1 MHPALRPGRLGP
13 LTLRNRVIKT
23 ATFEGMTPQGVPTAQ
38 LIEHHA
44 SMARNGVALTTVAYG
59 AVSADGRTFEA
70 QLKLDD
76 ASRPGLRAL
85 ADAVHAH
92 GGLVS
97 MQLAHCGGFSRNTQV
112 SRGAPG
118 GPSAAINA
126 YGLAVGVPR
135 VRALDEQDIQEII
148 TSFAAAARLVVEEG
162 FDAVEVHLGHGYLL
176 SQFLSPAVN
185 RRRDAWG
192 GDATR
197 RRRLP
202 LEVVRAV
209 RAAVGPEHAV
219 LVKLNL
225 RDDVRGGLEVD
236 EAVEVARAV
245 VDAGADAVVPSGG
258 LVFKTP
264 FYLLRGRTPI
274 REMAAVEH
282 STLMK
287 WALRAFAPIWVQTY
301 PYTSMFLRSD
311 ATRVRE
317 AISVPTGLLGGV
329 DSAAAMQAAMDEGF
343 EFVVMGRAL
352 IADPDL
358 ITRIAAGEDF
368 VTRCDHCNVCV
379 AEMER
384 DGVRCILPPRGA

>member
-1 MHPALRPGRLGP
+1 MHPILRPGQLGP

-112 SRGAPG
+112 SKGAPG
-118 GPSAAINA
+118 GPSAALNA
-126 YGLAVGVPR
+126 YGIAVGVPR
-135 VRALDEQDIQEII
+135 VRALDEDDIQGII
-148 TSFAAAARLVVEEG
+148 AAFAAAAKLVVEEG

-185 RRRDAWG
+185 RRRDGWG

-197 RRRLP
+197 RMRLP
-202 LEVVRAV
+202 IEVVRAV
-209 RAAVGPEHAV
+209 RAAVGPDHAV

-236 EAVEVARAV
+236 EAVAVAGAV
-245 VDAGADAVVPSGG
+245 VEAGADAVEPSGG

-264 FYLLRGRTPI
+264 FYLLRGRTPV
-274 REMAAVEH
+274 REMAQVEH

-287 WALRAFAPIWVQTY
+287 WALRVFAPVWIQTY
-301 PYTSMFLRSD
+301 PYTSMFLRDD
-311 ATRVRE
+311 AQRVR
-317 AISVPTGLLGGV
+317 AATSAPTILLGGV
-329 DSAAAMQAAMDEGF
+329 DSAAAMQTAMDDGF
-343 EFVVMGRAL
+343 EFVAIGRAL
-352 IADPDL
+352 LADPDL
-358 ITRIAAGEDF
+358 IARIAAGEAF
-368 VTRCDHCNVCV
+368 ETRCDHCNVCV